1 MSGLDLF
8 TAANAW
14 ASAAGA
20 EHHTPTIDEVILP
33 AINFIIYAAVI
44 YYFALPAVR
53 NLLRSRR
60 EEIVTTIAQA
70 SAKKQQAEEMVN
82 EYRAKMAHVDQEVQ
96 SIQASRRADAE
107 QEQAKMLSEA
117 EAMAVKVRE
126 DARFLA
132 DREVSIAREM
142 LREELA
148 SQAEALAREL
158 VQRNISA
165 ADQGR
170 LAQEFIQHIGQA
182 R

>member
-1 MSGLDLF
+1 VSGLDLF

-20 EHHTPTIDEVILP
+20 EHHTPTIGEVVLP
-33 AINFIIYAAVI
+33 AINFIIYAAVL
-44 YYFALPAVR
+44 YYFVLPAVR
-53 NLLRSRR
+53 NFLRSRR
-60 EEIVTTIAQA
+60 EDIVTTIAQA
-70 SAKKQQAEEMVN
+70 SAKKQQAEALAS
-82 EYRAKMAHVDQEVQ
+82 EYRAKIAHLDQEVQ
-96 SIQASRRADAE
+96 ALQASRRADAE
-107 QEQAKMLSEA
+107 REQAKMLSEA
-117 EAMAVKVRE
+117 EATAVKIRE

-132 DREVSIAREM
+132 DREVSAAREK

-148 SQAEALAREL
+148 GQAETMAREL
-158 VQRNISA
+158 VRRNISA

>member
-1 MSGLDLF
+1 MTGLDLF

-20 EHHTPTIDEVILP
+20 EHHTPAIGEVVFP
-33 AINFIIYAAVI
+33 AINFIIYAAVL

-70 SAKKQQAEEMVN
+70 SAKKQQAEALVN
-82 EYRAKMAHVDQEVQ
+82 EYRAKIARVDQEAQ
-96 SIQASRRADAE
+96 SIQASRRDEAE
-107 QEQAKMLSEA
+107 REKAKMLGEA
-117 EAMAVKVRE
+117 EVMAAKVRE

-132 DREVSIAREM
+132 DREVGIAREKI
-142 LREELA
+142 RGELA
-148 SQAEALAREL
+148 TQAEAVAREL

>member
-1 MSGLDLF
+1 VSGLDLL
-8 TAANAW
+8 TATNAW

-20 EHHTPTIDEVILP
+20 EHHVPTIGGVVLP
-33 AINFIIYAAVI
+33 AINFVIYAAVL

-60 EEIVTTIAQA
+60 EEVGTAIAQA
-70 SAKKQQAEEMVN
+70 SAKKQQAEALVN
-82 EYRAKMAHVDQEVQ
+82 EYRAKIARVDQEVQ

-107 QEQAKMLSEA
+107 REQVKMLSEA
-117 EAMAVKVRE
+117 EAMAAKVRE
-126 DARFLA
+126 DAHFLA
-132 DREVSIAREM
+132 DREVSIARET

-148 SQAEALAREL
+148 SQAEAMAREL

>member
-1 MSGLDLF
+1 M
-8 TAANAW
+8 AANAW

-20 EHHTPTIDEVILP
+20 EHHVPVIGEVVLP

-70 SAKKQQAEEMVN
+70 SAKKQQAEALVN
-82 EYRAKMAHVDQEVQ
+82 EYRAKIAQVDLEVQ
-96 SIQASRRADAE
+96 AIQASRRADAE
-107 QEQAKMLSEA
+107 REQAKMLSEA

-148 SQAEALAREL
+148 SQAEAIAREL

-170 LAQEFIQHIGQA
+170 LAQDFIQHIGQA